1 MDSLPKYSGDAN
13 FVGYPYYYIVNSWE
27 CQCAD
32 CATKSLKDGEK
43 VESHVN
49 WENPELYCEK
59 CSTRI
64 ESAYADEDS
73 EE

>member
-1 MDSLPKYSGDAN
+1 METLPKYSGDAN
-13 FVGYPYYYIVNSWE
+13 FVGYPYFYLVNSWE
-27 CQCAD
+27 CQCFE
-32 CATKSLKDGEK
+32 CATVSQREGKEVKPQ
-43 VESHVN
+43 VN
-49 WENPELYCEK
+49 WENPELYCDK

>member
-13 FVGYPYYYIVNSWE
+13 FVGYPYYYLVNWE

-32 CATKSLKDGEK
+32 CATVALSKGEK
-43 VESHVN
+43 VEPQVN
-49 WENPELYCEK
+49 WENPELYCDK